1 MGVSGFRELERNL
14 ERTER
19 AISGGALVSA
29 TKKGAEVIV
38 DAAKSRAPRRTG
50 KLAESIGH
58 EVTEASGSAVQEKI
72 GPDVFYGGLV
82 ELGAAQT
89 TAKPYLRP
97 ALDERGNAAVNA
109 TGKDL
114 WARIRRVLR

>member
-19 AISGGALVSA
+19 AISDSALVSA
-29 TKKGAEVIV
+29 TKKGVQVIE
-38 DAAKSRAPRRTG
+38 DGAKSRAPRRTG
-50 KLAESIGH
+50 RLAESIDH
-58 EVTEASGSAVQEKI
+58 EVSEASSSEVRVKI
-72 GPDVFYGGLV
+72 GPKVFYGGLV
-82 ELGAAQT
+82 EMGAAQT
-89 TAKPYLRP
+89 AAKPYLRP